1 MKTMAKI
8 ITVILVTFL
17 GFVAFVGF
25 IDMPVAEEGEQLSK
39 AEEIIVWL
47 KTNLEKVLSATGLT
61 LNAVLV
67 WLMTAIQKSSNTA
80 MTTSGATEQ
89 KLVDLN
95 DKVDKMLT
103 KEDTVVRQKMDY
115 LMQML
120 SSTLLASEVPASV
133 REKISTI
140 KDEYDKITE
149 KMDDTKQVVAEIKE
163 NLENLYEQSVK
174 SNSTITQTSTN
185 DTAVNNVVARI

>member
-8 ITVILVTFL
+8 ITVILVIFL
-17 GFVAFVGF
+17 GFTAFVGF

-89 KLVDLN
+89 KLNDLN

-120 SSTLLASEVPASV
+120 SSTLLASEMPASV
-133 REKISTI
+133 REKVSNI
-140 KDEYDKITE
+140 KDEYDKITA
-149 KMDDTKQVVAEIKE
+149 KIDDTKQAVAEIKE
-163 NLENLYEQSVK
+163 NLESLYEQSVK
-174 SNSTITQTSTN
+174 STPTTNTNTITTENT
-185 DTAVNNVVARI
+185 VVARI

>member
-8 ITVILVTFL
+8 ITVILVIFL
-17 GFVAFVGF
+17 GFTAFVGF

>member
-8 ITVILVTFL
+8 ITVILVIFL
-17 GFVAFVGF
+17 GFTAFVGF

-120 SSTLLASEVPASV
+120 SSTLLASEMPASV
-133 REKISTI
+133 REKVSNI
-140 KDEYDKITE
+140 KDEYDKITA
-149 KMDDTKQVVAEIKE
+149 KIDDTKQAVAEIKE
-163 NLENLYEQSVK
+163 NLESLYEQSVK
-174 SNSTITQTSTN
+174 STPTTN
-185 DTAVNNVVARI
+185 TNTVTTEKTVVARI

>member
-8 ITVILVTFL
+8 ITVILVIFL

>member
-8 ITVILVTFL
+8 ITVILVIFL

-149 KMDDTKQVVAEIKE
+149 KVDDTKQVAAEIKE

-174 SNSTITQTSTN
+174 SNPTITQTSTN
-185 DTAVNNVVARI
+185 NTAENNVVARI

>member
-8 ITVILVTFL
+8 ITVILVIFL

-149 KMDDTKQVVAEIKE
+149 KVDDTKQVVAEIKE
-163 NLENLYEQSVK
+163 NLESLYEQSVK
-174 SNSTITQTSTN
+174 SNATITQKSTN
-185 DTAVNNVVARI
+185 NTAEKNVVARI

>member
-8 ITVILVTFL
+8 ITVILVIFL

-89 KLVDLN
+89 KLLELN

-149 KMDDTKQVVAEIKE
+149 KVDDTKQVVAEIKE